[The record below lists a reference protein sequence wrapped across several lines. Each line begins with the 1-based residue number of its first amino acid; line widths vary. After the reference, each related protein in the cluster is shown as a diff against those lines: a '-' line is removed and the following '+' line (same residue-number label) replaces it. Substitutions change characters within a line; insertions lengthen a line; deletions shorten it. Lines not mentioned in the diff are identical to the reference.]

1 VEWWRDRQRRNRVAL
16 IVFAFLGV
24 GSIVLAG
31 SLQWAEGDRRVVVV
45 TMQTGA
51 GEPARQLVKDRCG
64 DLPGVSVVPDQG
76 NPSARIQGRFPV
88 RLKIAGATVRQEA
101 ALHAC
106 LAEQGDVVRGFI
118 TEGTD

>member
-1 VEWWRDRQRRNRVAL
+1 MEWWRDRQRRNRVAL
-16 IVFAFLGV
+16 IAFAVLGV

-45 TMQTGA
+45 TMQTGS
-51 GEPARQLVKDRCG
+51 GEPARQLVKDDCG

-76 NPSARIQGRFPV
+76 DPSARIQGRFPV
-88 RLKIAGATVRQEA
+88 RLRIAGATVRQEA

-106 LAEQGDVVRGFI
+106 LAEHGDVVRGFI